1 MPSPSVSVLPLPLVS
16 LISIIVAPAA
26 ILSSGVTVA
35 SAIVGLAVSGCLTL
49 IVTVAVSSWVFE
61 SAATALTVSVWEVL
75 VA

>member
-35 SAIVGLAVSGCLTL
+35 SAIIGLAVSGCLTL
-49 IVTVAVSSWVFE
+49 IVTVAVSS
-61 SAATALTVSVWEVL
+61 
-75 VA
+75 